1 MAKGKIQFEYE
12 GRKGFVEEMLKSS
25 GVHALVRSKAEAVY
39 VYANSHGRVKA
50 QYVIQPYLSQYG
62 IKCYRVGAY
71 NIQAKYDD
79 RENHILASGLA
90 NAGR

>member
-1 MAKGKIQFEYE
+1 MASSFKFQYE
-12 GRKGFVEEMLKSS
+12 GRKGFVEEMLKSK

-39 VYANSHGRVKA
+39 VYANSHGREKA
-50 QYVIQPYLSQYG
+50 QYVIQPYISQYG

-79 RENHILASGLA
+79 RENGILVKGLRS
-90 NAGR
+90 AGQG